1 LYSSDQI
8 RSEHGEE
15 KIFDLKSKTRPNQQ
29 HCTPIKSI
37 EYSLSLS
44 PLEIEKTTTSHDS
57 GFDLPKTSVTNSTAA
72 EEDGDPVT

>member
-1 LYSSDQI
+1 LSSSDQI

-15 KIFDLKSKTRPNQQ
+15 KIFDLKSNIRPNQQ
-29 HCTPIKSI
+29 QCTPIKSI
-37 EYSLSLS
+37 ELSLSLS
-44 PLEIEKTTTSHDS
+44 LSIEETTTSHDS